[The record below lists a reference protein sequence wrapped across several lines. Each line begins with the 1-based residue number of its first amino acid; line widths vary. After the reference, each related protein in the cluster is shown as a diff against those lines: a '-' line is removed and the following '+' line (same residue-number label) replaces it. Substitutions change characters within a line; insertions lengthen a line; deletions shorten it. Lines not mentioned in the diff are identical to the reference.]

1 MELVQVIKALGD
13 ETRLRILNILRKT
26 EACVGEIEYIL
37 GIQQSNASRHLSKLH
52 NANII
57 TYNKKAQWVYYKIND
72 SIIVQYPFIKQI
84 LDNQLEQIQHCE
96 EDLRRLKQYN
106 ESGMTC
112 EHLKQNS
119 SC

>member
-13 ETRLRILNILRKT
+13 ETRLRILNILRET
-26 EACVGEIEYIL
+26 EACVGEVEYIL
-37 GIQQSNASRHLSKLH
+37 GIQQSNASRHLSKLY

-57 TYNKKAQWVYYKIND
+57 TYNKKAQWVYYKINEN
-72 SIIVQYPFIKQI
+72 IFTQYPFVKQI
-84 LDNQLEQIQHCE
+84 LDIQLEQIKQCE
-96 EDLRRLKQYN
+96 EDLRKLKQYK